1 MARNFLLNIAVSRPP
16 PKGEVPDRPL
26 ALNLLISLRPHQWIK
41 NLIVFAGLIFGHEL
55 FNPVAVAVAAAAFAI
70 FCALSGA
77 AYLVND
83 VSDYLVDRQHPLK
96 ARRPIAAGALSPT
109 VALVAAAVIGALALG
124 VAFWLRPMFGLAA
137 TAFMGLL
144 LLYSTLLRHLVILD
158 VLTIATGFVL
168 RAVAGAVAIAVPI
181 SQWLLV
187 CTILLALFLAL
198 TKRRHEI
205 VVLANDATAHRRI
218 LGEYSPYLLDQ
229 MIAIVSAATLVSY
242 AIYTINPEAVAKFNT
257 NLLTL
262 TFPFP
267 LYGIFRYL
275 YLVHQKDG
283 GDSPSEM
290 LLNDRPLLVCVA
302 LWAAVAVL
310 VIYFF
315 SQPLGR

>member
-1 MARNFLLNIAVSRPP
+1 MARNFLLNIAVSRPS

-26 ALNLLISLRPHQWIK
+26 ALNLLISLRPDQWIK

-55 FNPVAVAVAAAAFAI
+55 FNPVAVAVATAAFAV

-96 ARRPIAAGALSPT
+96 ARRPIAARALSRT
-109 VALVAAAVIGALALG
+109 VALVAAAVIGAVALG
-124 VAFWLRPMFGLAA
+124 VAFWLRPMFGLVA

-158 VLTIATGFVL
+158 MLTIATGFVL

-242 AIYTINPEAVAKFNT
+242 AIYTINPETVAKFNT

-283 GDSPSEM
+283 GGSPSEM
-290 LLNDRPLLVCVA
+290 LMNDRPLLVCVA

>member
-1 MARNFLLNIAVSRPP
+1 MARNFLLNIAVSRPSL
-16 PKGEVPDRPL
+16 KGEVLNRPL
-26 ALNLLISLRPHQWIK
+26 ALNLLVSLRPDQWIK

-55 FNPVAVAVAAAAFAI
+55 FNPVAVAVATAAFAV

-96 ARRPIAAGALSPT
+96 ARRPIAAGALSRT
-109 VALVAAAVIGALALG
+109 VALVAAAVIGTVALG
-124 VAFWLRPMFGLAA
+124 VAFWLRPMFGLVA

-187 CTILLALFLAL
+187 CTILLAFFLAL

-205 VVLANDATAHRRI
+205 VVLANDATGHRRI

-242 AIYTINPEAVAKFNT
+242 AIYTINPETVAKFNT

-283 GDSPSEM
+283 GGSPSEM

>member
-1 MARNFLLNIAVSRPP
+1 MARNFLLNIAVSRPSLR
-16 PKGEVPDRPL
+16 GEVPDRPL
-26 ALNLLISLRPHQWIK
+26 ALNLLISLRPDQWIK
-41 NLIVFAGLIFGHEL
+41 NLIVFAGLIFGHAL
-55 FNPVAVAVAAAAFAI
+55 FNPVAVADATAAFAV

-77 AYLVND
+77 VYLVND
-83 VSDYLVDRQHPLK
+83 VSDYLVDQQHPLK
-96 ARRPIAAGALSPT
+96 ARRPIAAGALSRT
-109 VALVAAAVIGALALG
+109 VALVTAALIGTVALG
-124 VAFWLRPMFGLAA
+124 VAFWLRPMFGLVA

-158 VLTIATGFVL
+158 VLTLATGFVL

-242 AIYTINPEAVAKFNT
+242 AVYTINPETVAKFNT

-275 YLVHQKDG
+275 YLIHQKDG
-283 GDSPSEM
+283 GGSPSEM

-302 LWAAVAVL
+302 LWATVAVS